1 MFSSLVNT
9 LTAPKETFEIISKS
23 YGLKEALAPL
33 SILMFLAIVSSMIL
47 FDQIADLQ
55 WDQIQQSLNNNSNV
69 SEEQKQEILG
79 SQYDRIYSGSGSTA
93 IFIYVSSAISWP
105 VRVLFW
111 SLFSMLFSNLF
122 LGSTYISSTNKLGKV
137 FIVASFSY
145 LPSVVE
151 YLVKTPIQYS
161 TDNMMIFTGLGA
173 FGIGEQGS
181 FINNF
186 LSGVDIFA
194 IWRVYLTAVGF
205 TFLYNSKINDTLRAL
220 AILWISSLVIFSAI
234 GAFFAGLGGA

>member
-23 YGLKEALAPL
+23 YGFKEAVAPL
-33 SILMFLAIVSSMIL
+33 SIVMFLAIVSSMIL
-47 FDQIADLQ
+47 SDQIADLQ
-55 WDQIQQSLNNNSNV
+55 WDQIQQSLNNNPNV

-79 SQYDRIYSGSGSTA
+79 SQYDRIYSGSSSTA

-111 SLFSMLFSNLF
+111 SLFSMLFSNIF
-122 LGSTYISSTNKLGKV
+122 LGSKNKLGKV
-137 FIVASFSY
+137 FTVASFSY
-145 LPSVVE
+145 LPSVIE

-205 TFLYNSKINDTLRAL
+205 TFLYNSKINDSLRAL
-220 AILWISSLVIFSAI
+220 SILWISSLIIFSAI

>member
-23 YGLKEALAPL
+23 YGFKEAVAPL
-33 SILMFLAIVSSMIL
+33 SIVMFLAIVSSMIL
-47 FDQIADLQ
+47 SDQIADLQ
-55 WDQIQQSLNNNSNV
+55 WDQIQQSLNNNPNV
-69 SEEQKQEILG
+69 SEEQKQEILR
-79 SQYDRIYSGSGSTA
+79 SQYDRIYSGSSSTA

-122 LGSTYISSTNKLGKV
+122 LGSKNKLGKV
-137 FIVASFSY
+137 FTVASFSY

-173 FGIGEQGS
+173 FSIGEQGS

-205 TFLYNSKINDTLRAL
+205 TFLYNSKINDSLRAL
-220 AILWISSLVIFSAI
+220 SILWISSLIIFSAI

>member
-1 MFSSLVNT
+1 MLSSIINT
-9 LTAPKETFEIISKS
+9 LTAPKETFQNISENYS
-23 YGLKEALAPL
+23 LKETLAPL
-33 SILMFLAIVSSMIL
+33 SIIMILAVVSSMIL
-47 FDQIADLQ
+47 SDQIADLQ
-55 WDQIQQSLNNNSNV
+55 WDQIQQSLNNNPNI

-79 SQYDRIYSGSGSTA
+79 SQYDRIYSSSGPTA
-93 IFIYVSSAISWP
+93 IFIYISSAISWP
-105 VRVLFW
+105 VRILFW
-111 SLFSMLFSNLF
+111 SLFSMLFANLF
-122 LGSTYISSTNKLGKV
+122 LGFKNKLGKV
-137 FIVASFSY
+137 FTIVSFSY

-173 FGIGEQGS
+173 FGIGDQGS

-186 LSGVDIFA
+186 LSRIDIFA

-205 TFLYNSKINDTLRAL
+205 TFLYNSKIDDTLRVL

-234 GAFFAGLGGA
+234 QAFFSGLVGA